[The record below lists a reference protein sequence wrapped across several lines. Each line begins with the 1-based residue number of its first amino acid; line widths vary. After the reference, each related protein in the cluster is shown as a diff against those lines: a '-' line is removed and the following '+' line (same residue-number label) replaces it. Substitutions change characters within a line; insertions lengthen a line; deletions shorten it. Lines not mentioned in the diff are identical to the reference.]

1 MRRQLKKAATIL
13 LCIATLLS
21 LLPTLSSSASN
32 VNYIN
37 KLPDSYTA
45 AEGSFTLRST
55 ARLFVVSN
63 GEPGDDLSQTAKLI
77 SELLYQAGYPSYT
90 ALPMVWGAENCVRE
104 GDLVLKLTNGIA
116 EDGYR
121 LEINT
126 DRLTILASDTD
137 GLIYGTNTLIRY
149 FRVNGGCTLS
159 CATISDAPDTPER
172 TLMLDCA
179 RKYWSVSWI
188 ENLIRQMSW
197 MGYNA
202 LELHITEDQG
212 MHMNIWSDGPDCNGN
227 NFSWICGYEVAPWAS
242 DAPDPNGGNNYSAD
256 QIREIVE
263 LANKYHIEVIPSVDV
278 PGHCEYLISRYQSY
292 VASNGKFS
300 FNYGGKTYADS
311 SAPSLIYIT
320 DSGYD
325 MGDGNGYRNWGTV
338 DITNSYAKNFSL
350 AIIDAYA
357 EFFAELGCTKMNI
370 GCDEIRGTL
379 SYDTFVSY
387 VNEVCAMLKNRGYSV
402 RAFND
407 YLYGSSSVALDKDLD
422 ICLWTP
428 SSNAGVSDYLA
439 DGREVYNCL
448 GNYCYYV
455 LRQSPEGQDARD
467 PDNYWWSFHHST
479 EDRIYNEWNPT
490 RTYLYN
496 ASGSATTSIS
506 GGYFL
511 IWGDWAGWN
520 TEDQVW
526 NGIDSSGT
534 YNLIDR
540 MWSNSVKMW
549 NWDQNSALS
558 YSEFASLRE
567 ALGDFP
573 GYNGEYAKSLTT
585 DEVTDGEL
593 YVLRSKANPS
603 YSLNV
608 QYASKAENA
617 NICVRRYQD
626 AAEDQFYLIPSSESG
641 YYFIRSALS
650 GKNLDITGDGTGNG
664 TNIRQATA
672 TEADSQKWRIVK
684 NSDGSYTF
692 FGKNSGKTLDVNG
705 GVPGNHVN
713 VQLYESN
720 STNAQKWILQKV
732 EEPVITK
739 APDPTALL
747 ALLGKSY
754 TEAAFTAE
762 SWQDY
767 VAAKA
772 AAQAVYDNIFSTQEQ
787 LDQAAESLQQAM
799 DSLTYKTMGIYYKTL
814 VGDQEIIVREM
825 SLEGGNFSFSLATP
839 IGYKFLYV
847 ESPARF
853 EPYTEGSSSG
863 VIKGYATAGQDV
875 VIWLENQPNLS
886 FLEALLA
893 EDVSGFESN
902 AQYTAVYTEA
912 KAFYDRVK
920 SDPANLTYQAEI
932 DGQEVALRAAM
943 QLLTKPAE
951 ETQIITLQTPTRV
964 AKGKTAVIRL
974 TTSTDVTSVS
984 VEGVTLRNLY
994 CVLTT
999 DADGN
1004 EVKYWTFRFTV
1015 SKDTT
1020 YSLTVEGAETLS
1032 REFSITCS

>member
-1 MRRQLKKAATIL
+1 MKRHLKKTVAIL
-13 LCIATLLS
+13 LCVVTLLT
-21 LLPTLSSSASN
+21 LIPTLTTSAAN
-32 VNYIN
+32 QTYIN
-37 KLPDSYTA
+37 RLPDSYQA

-63 GEPGDDLSQTAKLI
+63 GEPNEDLSQTAKLI

-90 ALPMVWGAENCVRE
+90 ALPMVWGAENCVRS

-116 EDGYR
+116 ADGYR
-121 LEINT
+121 LEINK
-126 DRLTILASDTD
+126 DCLTILASDTD

-159 CATISDAPDTPER
+159 CATISDAPDTQER

-227 NFSWICGYEVAPWAS
+227 DFSWLPGYKATNWAS
-242 DAPDPNGGNNYSAD
+242 ASPDPNGGNNYSAD
-256 QIREIVE
+256 QIREIVA
-263 LANKYHIEVIPSVDV
+263 LAQKYHIEVIPSVDV
-278 PGHCEYLISRYQSY
+278 PCHCDYMIYQYRTY
-292 VASNGKFS
+292 VASKGTFQ
-300 FNYGGKTYADS
+300 FNYGGNTYTSPAADQF
-311 SAPSLIYIT
+311 YIS
-320 DSGYD
+320 DSD
-325 MGDGNGYRNWGTV
+325 WGNSDWTTV
-338 DITNSYAKNFSL
+338 NINNTEAKYFTL
-350 AIIDAYA
+350 AIIEAYA
-357 EFFAELGCTKMNI
+357 DFFGDLGCNKMNI
-370 GCDEIRGTL
+370 GCDEIHGTVDYNVFL
-379 SYDTFVSY
+379 NY
-387 VNEVCAMLKNRGYSV
+387 VNETCAMLKNKGYSV

-407 YLYGSSSVALDKDLD
+407 YLDGGSNVSLDKDLE
-422 ICLWTP
+422 ICFWT
-428 SSNAGVSDYLA
+428 SSTDERAKTYINE
-439 DGREVYNCL
+439 GRKVYNCI

-455 LRQSPEGQDARD
+455 LRQSGDGKDARD
-467 PDNYWWSFHHST
+467 PENYWWSFHHST
-479 EDRIYNEWNPT
+479 EDRIYNEWNPS
-490 RTYLYN
+490 RTYAYSVSLTP
-496 ASGSATTSIS
+496 TTNVS

-567 ALGDFP
+567 SLGDFP
-573 GYNGEYAKSLTT
+573 GYNGGYANSFAT
-585 DEVTDGEL
+585 DDITDGAV
-593 YVLRSKANPS
+593 YAFRSVANRS
-603 YSLNV
+603 YGMTVENS
-608 QYASKAENA
+608 SMAENA

-626 AAEDQFYLIPSSESG
+626 AAADQFYIISSSEAG

-650 GKNLDITGDGTGNG
+650 GKNLDIANDGTVNL
-664 TNIRQATA
+664 TNVRQATA
-672 TEADSQKWRIVK
+672 RDTASQKWRIVK
-684 NSDGSYTF
+684 NADGTYSF
-692 FGKNSGKTLDVNG
+692 FGKTSGKALDVNG
-705 GVPGNHVN
+705 AAPGNNVN
-713 VQLYESN
+713 VQIYESN
-720 STNAQKWILQKV
+720 GTVAQKWVLEQIEV
-732 EEPVITK
+732 PVITK

-747 ALLGKSY
+747 ALLNTSY
-754 TEAAFTAE
+754 NEAAFTTA

-799 DSLTYKTMGIYYKTL
+799 DSLSYKTMGVYYKTL
-814 VGDQEIIVREM
+814 VGDQEIIVREL
-825 SLEGGNFSFSLATP
+825 SLQGGNFSFSLATP

-853 EPYTEGSSSG
+853 EPYTVSASSG
-863 VIKGYATAGQDV
+863 LIKGYATAGQDV
-875 VIWLENQPNLS
+875 VIWLENAPNLS
-886 FLEALLA
+886 FLEALLE

-902 AQYTAVYTEA
+902 AQYTAVYAEA

-932 DGQEVALRAAM
+932 DRQEVALRTAM
-943 QLLTKPAE
+943 QLLTKPTE
-951 ETQIITLQTPTRV
+951 ETKIITLETPTRV

-1015 SKDTT
+1015 SQDAT
-1020 YSLTVEGAETLS
+1020 YSLHAEGAETLT
-1032 REFSITCS
+1032 REFSIRCS

>member
-1 MRRQLKKAATIL
+1 MKRHLKKTVAIL
-13 LCIATLLS
+13 LCVVTLLT
-21 LLPTLSSSASN
+21 LIPTLTTSAAN
-32 VNYIN
+32 QTYIN
-37 KLPDSYTA
+37 RLPDSYQA

-63 GEPGDDLSQTAKLI
+63 GEPNEDLSQTAKLI

-90 ALPMVWGAENCVRE
+90 ALPMVWGAENCVRS

-121 LEINT
+121 LEISK

-159 CATISDAPDTPER
+159 CATISDAPDTQER

-227 NFSWICGYEVAPWAS
+227 DFSWLPGYKVTNWAS
-242 DAPDPNGGNNYSAD
+242 ASPDPNGGNNYSAD
-256 QIREIVE
+256 QIREIVA
-263 LANKYHIEVIPSVDV
+263 LAQKYHIEVIPSVDV
-278 PGHCEYLISRYQSY
+278 PCHCDYMIYQYRTY
-292 VASNGKFS
+292 VASKGRFQ
-300 FNYGGKTYADS
+300 FNYGGKTYTAPAADQF
-311 SAPSLIYIT
+311 YIS
-320 DSGYD
+320 DSD
-325 MGDGNGYRNWGTV
+325 WGNSDWTTV
-338 DITNSYAKNFSL
+338 NINNTEAKYFTL
-350 AIIDAYA
+350 AIIEAYA
-357 EFFAELGCTKMNI
+357 DFFGDLGCNKMNI
-370 GCDEIRGTL
+370 GCDEIHGTVDYNVFL
-379 SYDTFVSY
+379 NY
-387 VNEVCAMLKNRGYSV
+387 VNETCAMLKGRGYAV

-407 YLYGSSSVALDKDLD
+407 YLDGGSNVSLDKDLE
-422 ICLWTP
+422 ICFWT
-428 SSNAGVSDYLA
+428 SSTDERAKTYINE
-439 DGREVYNCL
+439 GRKVYNCI

-455 LRQSPEGQDARD
+455 LRQSGDGKDARD
-467 PDNYWWSFHHST
+467 PENYWWSFHHST
-479 EDRIYNEWNPT
+479 EDRIYNEWNPS
-490 RTYLYN
+490 RTYAYN
-496 ASGSATTSIS
+496 VSLTPTTNVS

-585 DEVTDGEL
+585 DAVTDGEL
-593 YVLRSKANPS
+593 YALRSKANPV

-608 QYASKAENA
+608 QNASKAENA

-672 TEADSQKWRIVK
+672 TETDSQKWRIVK

-692 FGKNSGKTLDVNG
+692 FGKTSGKTLDVNA

-754 TEAAFTAE
+754 TEAAFTTD

-814 VGDQEIIVREM
+814 VGDQEIIVREL

-863 VIKGYATAGQDV
+863 LIKGYATAGQDV

-886 FLEALLA
+886 FLEALLE

-902 AQYTAVYTEA
+902 AQYTAVYAEA

-932 DGQEVALRAAM
+932 DRQEVALRTAM

-951 ETQIITLQTPTRV
+951 ETKIITLETPTRV

-1015 SKDTT
+1015 SQDAT
-1020 YSLTVEGAETLS
+1020 YSLNAEGAETLT
-1032 REFSITCS
+1032 REFSIRCS